1 MSIGT
6 QGDKETRRQGDRE
19 TRARRTRLP
28 VYLCTCLLFL
38 LLTACALVEDVPPV
52 ADAGKDQTVKL
63 GAPIVLDASKSRE
76 IDGGRIVEYRWT
88 IIGVPKGKE
97 AELNK
102 TIATTTEPQ
111 ATIQLPGDDGALG
124 VWTLELRVTD
134 DGGNRAANE
143 VHLTLV
149 K

>member
-1 MSIGT
+1 M
-6 QGDKETRRQGDRE
+6 K
-19 TRARRTRLP
+19 RTIALGCII
-28 VYLCTCLLFL
+28 VL
-38 LLTACALVEDVPPV
+38 LLAGCGLVEDVPPV

-63 GAPIVLDASKSRE
+63 GATVALDASKSRE

-97 AELNK
+97 SDVNRVVATAPGPQTSIELP
-102 TIATTTEPQ
+102 A
-111 ATIQLPGDDGALG
+111 DDGALG

-143 VHLTLV
+143 VHVTLV

>member
-1 MSIGT
+1 MKPAIALGCIL
-6 QGDKETRRQGDRE
+6 
-19 TRARRTRLP
+19 A
-28 VYLCTCLLFL
+28 L
-38 LLTACALVEDVPPV
+38 LLAGCGLVEDVPPV

-63 GAPIVLDASKSRE
+63 GATVSLDASKSRE

-97 AELNK
+97 SDVNRVVGTAPGAQTSIELP
-102 TIATTTEPQ
+102 A
-111 ATIQLPGDDGALG
+111 DDGALG

-143 VHLTLV
+143 VHVTLV

>member
-1 MSIGT
+1 M
-6 QGDKETRRQGDRE
+6 
-19 TRARRTRLP
+19 
-28 VYLCTCLLFL
+28 